1 MKKIEAIVSRADD
14 GTYNVYLEKYPVIF
28 GMGDN
33 VISAKENFLETIR
46 LTEEEIGKDSALLYP
61 EFLDG
66 EYEIQYKYDVQG
78 FLEYYSGIIT
88 PTALGKL
95 SGINTKQMW
104 NYMHGVSKPRRIQ
117 VEKIESALHKLGADL
132 INTSF

>member
-1 MKKIEAIVSRADD
+1 MSRAVD
-14 GTYNVYLEKYPVIF
+14 GTYYVYLEIYPVIL

-46 LTEEEIGKDSALLYP
+46 LTEEEIGKDSALSYP

>member
-14 GTYNVYLEKYPVIF
+14 VTYNVYLEKYPVIF

-46 LTEEEIGKDSALLYP
+46 LTEEEIGKDSAL
-61 EFLDG
+61 
-66 EYEIQYKYDVQG
+66 
-78 FLEYYSGIIT
+78 
-88 PTALGKL
+88 
-95 SGINTKQMW
+95 
-104 NYMHGVSKPRRIQ
+104 
-117 VEKIESALHKLGADL
+117 HKLGADL